1 MNWFT
6 NNRNYIK
13 DLAFNTGTSA
23 IPSFT
28 VKTCTVSEIG
38 LKTDLESQTFYVFC
52 DGIQREVIT
61 GGSLG
66 LTGNLKLDLNNTGC
80 TTLLGKIHTFVST
93 GEVSQFTDKIQFKML
108 SGISSS
114 IMTYS
119 TYQVDAII
127 KLSNSGGAAE
137 DVASFDFEINFLG
150 PATEVSSS

>member
-6 NNRNYIK
+6 NNREFIK
-13 DLAFNTGTSA
+13 DVAFNTGTSET
-23 IPSFT
+23 PSFS
-28 VKTCTVSEIG
+28 VKTCTASEIG

-52 DGIQREVIT
+52 DAIQREVIT
-61 GGSLG
+61 GGALG

-80 TTLLGKIHTFVST
+80 TTLLAKIHTFVTT

-108 SGISSS
+108 SGVSGST
-114 IMTYS
+114 MTYT

-127 KLSNSGGAAE
+127 KLSNAGGAAE

-150 PATEVSSS
+150 PATEVTSS